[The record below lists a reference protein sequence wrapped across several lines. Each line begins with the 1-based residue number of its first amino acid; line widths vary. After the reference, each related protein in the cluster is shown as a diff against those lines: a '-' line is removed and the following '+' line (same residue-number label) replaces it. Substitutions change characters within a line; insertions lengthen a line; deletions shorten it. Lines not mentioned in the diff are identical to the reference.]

1 MQITHTLYLTHRS
14 EWREWLTENHATA
27 KEIWLVSYPKASP
40 TPCLEYLHAVEEA
53 LCFGWIDGIKKK
65 LDETCTVQRF
75 TPRLPKGNW
84 TELNKER
91 ARRLIARGQMT
102 EAGRAKLPDLSLDT
116 FSIANDIL
124 EALQK
129 DAQTWQNFESF
140 SQIYQRIRI
149 GYIEQAREQPEV
161 FNKRLTYFLNKTRQ
175 NNKFGVL
182 LSDEDLN

>member
-14 EWREWLTENHATA
+14 EWREWLTENHATT
-27 KEIWLVSYPKASP
+27 KEIWLASYSKASGKQG
-40 TPCLEYLHAVEEA
+40 LEYLQAVEEA

-65 LDETCTVQRF
+65 LDETCTAQRF

-91 ARRLIARGQMT
+91 ARRLIASGQMT
-102 EAGRAKLPDLSLDT
+102 EAGRVKLPDLSLDT
-116 FSIANDIL
+116 FSIAYDIL

-129 DAQTWQNFESF
+129 DPQIWKNFQDF
-140 SQIYQRIRI
+140 SQIYQRIRV
-149 GYIEQAREQPEV
+149 GYIEEVREQPEV
-161 FNKRLTYFLNKTRQ
+161 FKKRLNNFLNKTRQ

-182 LSDEDLN
+182 LSDEA